1 LDHHAVD
8 PSRKVRCANRFL
20 ARNRERQ
27 DERRIADFDAMKFF

>member
-1 LDHHAVD
+1 M
-8 PSRKVRCANRFL
+8 PSIRRAKSDARTGF